1 MTSFKTDPELEGRTG
16 TIHAKVGHG
25 IKDIMETMRKT
36 HELDSNMT

>member
-16 TIHAKVGHG
+16 TIHAKVGHDL
-25 IKDIMETMRKT
+25 KDLMETMRKT